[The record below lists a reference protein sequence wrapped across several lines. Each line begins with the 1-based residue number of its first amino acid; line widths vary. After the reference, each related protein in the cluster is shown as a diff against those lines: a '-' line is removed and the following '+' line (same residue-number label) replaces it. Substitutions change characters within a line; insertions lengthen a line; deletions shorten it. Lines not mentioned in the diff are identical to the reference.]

1 MVTCHKKKVIKLKLI
16 KGNKVINATEK
27 AYRVFYKGLG
37 FKPYEKKKGL
47 NRLTTSE
54 LRKLAK
60 EKGIEGYS
68 DMKKDELIQ
77 ALKG

>member
-1 MVTCHKKKVIKLKLI
+1 MKVVKD
-16 KGNKVINATEK
+16 GKVFEVTEK

-37 FKPYEKKKGL
+37 FKPYKEKKDL
-47 NRLTTSE
+47 NHLTVSE

-60 EKGIEGYS
+60 EKGIERYS
-68 DMKKDELIQ
+68 DMKKDDLIQ

>member
-1 MVTCHKKKVIKLKLI
+1 MKVV
-16 KGNKVINATEK
+16 KGGKVFEVTEK

-37 FKPYEKKKGL
+37 FRLYKKKKDL
-47 NRLTTSE
+47 NQLTVSE
-54 LRKLAK
+54 LKKLAK

>member
-1 MVTCHKKKVIKLKLI
+1 MKVVKN
-16 KGNKVINATEK
+16 GKVFEVTEK

-37 FKPYEKKKGL
+37 FKPYEEKKGL
-47 NRLTTSE
+47 NRLTVSE

-60 EKGIEGYS
+60 EKGIEEYS

>member
-1 MVTCHKKKVIKLKLI
+1 MKVVKD
-16 KGNKVINATEK
+16 GKVFEVTEK

-37 FKPYEKKKGL
+37 FKPYKEKKGL

-68 DMKKDELIQ
+68 DMKKGELIQ

>member
-1 MVTCHKKKVIKLKLI
+1 MKVVKD
-16 KGNKVINATEK
+16 GKVLEVTEK

-37 FKPYEKKKGL
+37 FKPYKEKKSL
-47 NRLTTSE
+47 DQLTVSE

>member
-1 MVTCHKKKVIKLKLI
+1 MIKLKLI

-37 FKPYEKKKGL
+37 FKPYEEKKSL
-47 NRLTTSE
+47 NQLTVSE